1 MCGAEF
7 FRQRP
12 NFLIDGAE
20 KFVQELAT
28 LSTLRTTSADFLQIT
43 DKYFKYNKYH
53 SYKNPHMDHLFIVVG
68 QCYKTEPEPHI
79 FGVTR
84 SQARKL

>member
-28 LSTLRTTSADFLQIT
+28 LEGAKVCQLEQHWHPPPPHAYLQNRPLDDSALDATHPRLV
-43 DKYFKYNKYH
+43 
-53 SYKNPHMDHLFIVVG
+53 SCFISI
-68 QCYKTEPEPHI
+68 Q
-79 FGVTR
+79 
-84 SQARKL
+84 

>member
-28 LSTLRTTSADFLQIT
+28 LDVVITVEKVRATHVLASYLVVNSSSVKIKRPSLYDELIIHCVDCSVLLILLAAD
-43 DKYFKYNKYH
+43 
-53 SYKNPHMDHLFIVVG
+53 
-68 QCYKTEPEPHI
+68 
-79 FGVTR
+79 GVD
-84 SQARKL
+84 

>member
-12 NFLIDGAE
+12 NILNDGAE

-28 LSTLRTTSADFLQIT
+28 L
-43 DKYFKYNKYH
+43 
-53 SYKNPHMDHLFIVVG
+53 VVKG
-68 QCYKTEPEPHI
+68 AAE
-79 FGVTR
+79 
-84 SQARKL
+84 L

>member
-28 LSTLRTTSADFLQIT
+28 LKICMRGA
-43 DKYFKYNKYH
+43 
-53 SYKNPHMDHLFIVVG
+53 VVRYVL
-68 QCYKTEPEPHI
+68 CLCPS
-79 FGVTR
+79 R
-84 SQARKL
+84 